1 MNLFSDMSK
10 HAPADEMK
18 KDLDNLLSRINALEI
33 VASGEY
39 EKGMVK
45 VIRALVEGQ
54 IHSVNEFEHL
64 KKAIDLVTLQLF
76 DVQRKVNS

>member
-1 MNLFSDMSK
+1 MKK

-18 KDLDNLLSRINALEI
+18 KDLENLLAKINALE
-33 VASGEY
+33 VSAPDEY
-39 EKGMVK
+39 QKGIVK
-45 VIRALVEGQ
+45 VLRVLVEGQ

-76 DVQRKVNS
+76 EAQKKINS